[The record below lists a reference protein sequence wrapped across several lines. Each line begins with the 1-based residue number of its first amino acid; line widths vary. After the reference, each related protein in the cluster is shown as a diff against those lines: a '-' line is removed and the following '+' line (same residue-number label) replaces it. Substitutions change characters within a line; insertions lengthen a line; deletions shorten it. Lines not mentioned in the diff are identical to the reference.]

1 MNLEKQNKSD
11 DDIKKNKFTANN
23 RYFTICIYTMFV
35 IFFGAI
41 IINLI
46 TSWNTTLKN
55 IEKGLT
61 VLMPFIIGALIA
73 YILNPAVARFYKL
86 FRDKCKIKSD
96 ALCKI
101 LAIITAYVLVIG
113 IIVIVLFGVI
123 PQIITSLTD
132 LVNFIPTAAQQ
143 LYHFFDTLEERFPS
157 LDTEVLRNTINNAI
171 PNFINYAKDFAANM
185 IPALYSISMS
195 ILKWVLN
202 LFIAIMVSIYMLAD
216 KRPLVNSCKAVV
228 YAFVPVYSADPGS
241 FCRSQSSIQQFYR
254 RKGDR
259 LYDHRSALFCTD
271 ADPETSLCRADQR
284 NRRNHKHDPLFWSIH
299 RCHSKCD
306 HPAFYQSAQSRDL
319 CCHGICITAV

>member
-55 IEKGLT
+55 IEKGLA

-143 LYHFFDTLEERFPS
+143 LYRLFDTLEERFPS

-202 LFIAIMVSIYMLAD
+202 LFIAIMDGNKWRLFCLDFSFIGWELLCSVPLYAEGFLVLKYFTGSEALAISLVLLLTIPLSIGFFFV
-216 KRPLVNSCKAVV
+216 RPYEEA
-228 YAFVPVYSADPGS
+228 AWAT
-241 FCRSQSSIQQFYR
+241 FYR
-254 RKGDR
+254 D
-259 LYDHRSALFCTD
+259 
-271 ADPETSLCRADQR
+271 
-284 NRRNHKHDPLFWSIH
+284 
-299 RCHSKCD
+299 
-306 HPAFYQSAQSRDL
+306 
-319 CCHGICITAV
+319 ITAAPTEPDEAY

>member
-132 LVNFIPTAAQQ
+132 LVTGMNIMLIDTPKIFIHNF
-143 LYHFFDTLEERFPS
+143 
-157 LDTEVLRNTINNAI
+157 N
-171 PNFINYAKDFAANM
+171 
-185 IPALYSISMS
+185 
-195 ILKWVLN
+195 
-202 LFIAIMVSIYMLAD
+202 
-216 KRPLVNSCKAVV
+216 
-228 YAFVPVYSADPGS
+228 VPVHTVSPLSAIS
-241 FCRSQSSIQQFYR
+241 KEKAMKNIRSIW
-254 RKGDR
+254 K
-259 LYDHRSALFCTD
+259 
-271 ADPETSLCRADQR
+271 
-284 NRRNHKHDPLFWSIH
+284 I
-299 RCHSKCD
+299 
-306 HPAFYQSAQSRDL
+306 
-319 CCHGICITAV
+319 

>member
-101 LAIITAYVLVIG
+101 LAIITAYVDRTFRCYPADYHQFDG
-113 IIVIVLFGVI
+113 SGQFYSDCG
-123 PQIITSLTD
+123 
-132 LVNFIPTAAQQ
+132 TAA
-143 LYHFFDTLEERFPS
+143 L
-157 LDTEVLRNTINNAI
+157 
-171 PNFINYAKDFAANM
+171 
-185 IPALYSISMS
+185 
-195 ILKWVLN
+195 
-202 LFIAIMVSIYMLAD
+202 
-216 KRPLVNSCKAVV
+216 
-228 YAFVPVYSADPGS
+228 S
-241 FCRSQSSIQQFYR
+241 F
-254 RKGDR
+254 
-259 LYDHRSALFCTD
+259 L
-271 ADPETSLCRADQR
+271 
-284 NRRNHKHDPLFWSIH
+284 
-299 RCHSKCD
+299 
-306 HPAFYQSAQSRDL
+306 
-319 CCHGICITAV
+319 

>member
-55 IEKGLT
+55 IEKGLA

-228 YAFVPVYSADPGS
+228 YAFVPVKY
-241 FCRSQSSIQQFYR
+241 IQ
-254 RKGDR
+254 
-259 LYDHRSALFCTD
+259 LIL
-271 ADPETSLCRADQR
+271 
-284 NRRNHKHDPLFWSIH
+284 
-299 RCHSKCD
+299 
-306 HPAFYQSAQSRDL
+306 
-319 CCHGICITAV
+319 